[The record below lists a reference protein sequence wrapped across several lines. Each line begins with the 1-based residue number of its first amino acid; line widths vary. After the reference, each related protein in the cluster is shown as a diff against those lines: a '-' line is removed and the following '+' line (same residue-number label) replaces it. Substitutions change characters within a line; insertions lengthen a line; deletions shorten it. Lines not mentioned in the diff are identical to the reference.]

1 MASKTAKKGKG
12 PEIKLIESNDNAAAL
27 KNMYERKAELIY
39 AKGKTFNNIKEAK
52 KPYIVWLYGPPGSGK
67 SSPAAQKIIRD
78 DLGLCTHN
86 AVSISLDAL
95 VEGLEPFQK
104 KSANVY
110 KTNRENKGSLAA
122 SLYTQAWQAKVNGD
136 ADKTLSKKR
145 RELFQKAVEYELD
158 IIYEFVVSGPKDAL
172 KDEIFDVLEKTG
184 KLDTYNVYVVYPFVK
199 TATLEKRLT
208 ERPARQMASNTPFYR
223 YVSPS
228 TAITLSNT
236 HLDYFVNY
244 IIPRTE
250 KKNLIGETPVISA
263 YINNKLKNGKTQ
275 EEIKSKLT
283 EHKDLPGKLKKVI
296 VFENKSSNNNS
307 KNNYTHKIR
316 KIFSEGGYK
325 SKSTIS
331 IPTHVSRRKT
341 RKL

>member
-1 MASKTAKKGKG
+1 MASKSVKKAKG
-12 PEIKLIESNDNAAAL
+12 PEIKLIESDANAAAL

-39 AKGKTFNNIKEAK
+39 GKDRTFNAIKDAK
-52 KPYIVWLYGPPGSGK
+52 KPFIVWLYGPPGSGK
-67 SSPAAQKIIRD
+67 SSPVAQKIIHE
-78 DLGLCTHN
+78 DLGLHTNN

-95 VEGLEPFQK
+95 VEGLEPFQR

-110 KTNRENKGSLAA
+110 RTNREDKSSLAA

-172 KDEIFDVLEKTG
+172 KEEIFDVLEKTG

-199 TATLEKRLT
+199 EKTLEKRLA

-228 TAITLSNT
+228 TASTLT
-236 HLDYFVNY
+236 KAHLDYFVNY

-263 YINNKLKNGKTQ
+263 YVSNKLKDGKTQ

-283 EHKDLPGKLKKVI
+283 EHKDLPGKLKKVV
-296 VFENKSSNNNS
+296 VFENKSTDSS
-307 KNNYTHKIR
+307 SSSSSTRRRR
-316 KIFSEGGYK
+316 KYFSSEKK
-325 SKSTIS
+325 SKTFKSLS
-331 IPTHVSRRKT
+331 K
-341 RKL
+341 